1 MEPLSIVTGAVQ
13 IIGFCTQCTV
23 SIVKWVGEVR
33 TVNERIASF
42 CDEVNTLQ
50 GTYEG
55 LEKTLRSQRMAE
67 AAKSSARSP
76 DGAFLWAQLHTAL
89 KDSKSTML
97 QVNVVLNRIDN
108 AQGFGRPIK
117 KQLLESLK
125 SGELSRLHRR
135 INFFN
140 ANLSFPIQMVM
151 IMLQL
156 EQRDVAEEHQRQLDS
171 KLVSIER
178 EMRRLV
184 RSLDS
189 ADRSSMTDAT
199 TLVAVPADKDSEQ
212 IKDYV
217 SFAKKF
223 LSTASAA
230 ASTRSAASS
239 GPDHPVDDVPQP
251 FASEHPLLDDR
262 RTRINDWVGDQGPS
276 EAQSSSAPTHPT
288 DEASEMSDSDSEE
301 NDVEFWLRHA
311 SLHLKVGQE
320 KAEQNDFESAGKCFR
335 KVLDLMQRNDFGDRL
350 ALQPADVILML
361 SACCV
366 KQGEVDEAINLL
378 EPVSSRKEDI
388 YPMHP
393 SPSSPTKIQHSTNPR
408 PNRLQ
413 ALAASHMIGE
423 AYLLK
428 GDHDNAE
435 LYVFKA
441 FKSRESRLGERH
453 AKTLE
458 SAQLLINIHKAK
470 GDDEEAE
477 IYSRI
482 VNSTV
487 PVVSSPDPASQRGPP
502 RLPIRPS
509 PTLPTTQPDRIRTHS
524 EPYPKIPTT
533 SRWPFSRSSQQPT
546 SQPQASY
553 AHRNSQSSISPIP
566 KQATISDDRL
576 SQLHPY
582 NSPLASDHRKFSWPS
597 STSTPERNSL
607 ADDSPY
613 PDSLQLERSSGSSQA
628 IDPVFSAVQQL
639 CTEKKYKMAVKR
651 AIGFMK
657 NYNKS
662 HNILLVRQDELT
674 ENIKKGGSLGLSA
687 TGHGYSPLHFFTEIR
702 DPECVDEVRL
712 LIRNGVDVN
721 AVAYKASVPG
731 TNPLTAL
738 QIAVREGH
746 SNIVRSLLSVP
757 TIRTFVKD
765 SEGFAPLLV
774 ACRRSYYDIVIQL
787 LDHYDHQH
795 QSLHPSNPL
804 PLDLP
809 VTWYGNSLLHDA
821 ARQCD
826 SPLVSILLERSHEID
841 GRDKFGR
848 TPLHYAVIKKDITNL
863 EERRR
868 KTARRDDVVKLLLDD
883 GADRKI
889 VDAMGMTAMDY
900 AKEEGE
906 GGLELAS
913 LLKAYTRSAK
923 MAELQ
928 G

>member
-1 MEPLSIVTGAVQ
+1 MPQ
-13 IIGFCTQCTV
+13 
-23 SIVKWVGEVR
+23 
-33 TVNERIASF
+33 
-42 CDEVNTLQ
+42 
-50 GTYEG
+50 
-55 LEKTLRSQRMAE
+55 
-67 AAKSSARSP
+67 
-76 DGAFLWAQLHTAL
+76 
-89 KDSKSTML
+89 
-97 QVNVVLNRIDN
+97 
-108 AQGFGRPIK
+108 
-117 KQLLESLK
+117 
-125 SGELSRLHRR
+125 
-135 INFFN
+135 
-140 ANLSFPIQMVM
+140 
-151 IMLQL
+151 
-156 EQRDVAEEHQRQLDS
+156 
-171 KLVSIER
+171 
-178 EMRRLV
+178 
-184 RSLDS
+184 
-189 ADRSSMTDAT
+189 
-199 TLVAVPADKDSEQ
+199 
-212 IKDYV
+212 
-217 SFAKKF
+217 SFA
-223 LSTASAA
+223 
-230 ASTRSAASS
+230 
-239 GPDHPVDDVPQP
+239 PED
-251 FASEHPLLDDR
+251 PLLDDR
-262 RTRINDWVGDQGPS
+262 HTRINDWVGDQGPS
-276 EAQSSSAPTHPT
+276 EAHSESAPTHPT
-288 DEASEMSDSDSEE
+288 DEASELSDSDSEE
-301 NDVEFWLRHA
+301 NDAEFWLRHA
-311 SLHLKVGQE
+311 KLHLEMGQE
-320 KAEQNDFESAGKCFR
+320 KAEQNDFESGKKCFR
-335 KVLDLMQRNDFGDRL
+335 KVLELMQRNDFGDRL
-350 ALQPADVILML
+350 AHQPADVILML

-366 KQGEVDEAINLL
+366 KQGEVDEAISLL
-378 EPVSSRKEDI
+378 EPVSNRKEDI

-393 SPSSPTKIQHSTNPR
+393 NSSSPTKPQHSTNQR

-435 LYVFKA
+435 LHTFKA

-477 IYSRI
+477 IYTRI

-487 PVVSSPDPASQRGPP
+487 PIISSAEPVSQRDPP

-509 PTLPTTQPDRIRTHS
+509 PVLPTTNPDRTRTHS
-524 EPYPKIPTT
+524 DSYPKIPST

-553 AHRNSQSSISPIP
+553 AHRNSQSTISPVP
-566 KQATISDDRL
+566 RQATLSDDRL
-576 SQLHPY
+576 SPMYPY
-582 NSPLASDHRKFSWPS
+582 NSPLTPDNRKFSWPS

-613 PDSLQLERSSGSSQA
+613 PDSLHLERSSGSTQA
-628 IDPVFSAVQQL
+628 VDPVFSAVQQL
-639 CTEKKYKMAVKR
+639 CSEKKYKMAVKR
-651 AIGFMK
+651 TIGFMK
-657 NYNKS
+657 NYNKAQS
-662 HNILLVRQDELT
+662 ILIIRQDELT
-674 ENIKKGGSLGLSA
+674 ENIKKGGSLGLAA

-721 AVAYKASVPG
+721 AIAYKAGVPG

-746 SNIVRSLLSVP
+746 SNIVSSLLSVP
-757 TIRTFVKD
+757 TIKTTVKD
-765 SEGFAPLLV
+765 SEGYTPLLV
-774 ACRRSYYDIVIQL
+774 ACRKSNYHIVIQL
-787 LDHYDHQH
+787 LDHYDHLH
-795 QSLHPSNPL
+795 RSSHPSTPL

-868 KTARRDDVVKLLLDD
+868 KTAWRVDVVKLLLDD
-883 GADRKI
+883 GADRRIK
-889 VDAMGMTAMDY
+889 DAMGMTAMDY
-900 AKEEGE
+900 AKEEAD
-906 GGLELAS
+906 GGLDLAS